1 MKKIFTLPKMGQNE
15 FLQKLKTRPLEDI
28 SVIQTIE
35 KFFLNKRG
43 YIFKMPKPGTPVILL
58 VSGGLDSTIAW
69 SVLMEKYKLRVYPLF
84 LHRGLKRWIKE
95 KEAVNFFSK
104 FFQKKYPEYYIPP
117 FEFSTH
123 LPPPELEK
131 SMFNLN
137 SYYHPARIL
146 ENLNSKNGVTE
157 IFTQS
162 GLPFIYPIFGTSYA
176 SYLWDHENVKIRT
189 IFNAV
194 LPGDGTVVTS
204 QTFTAMRATLM
215 SICVSTANYN
225 WQFASFPFEK
235 ELGHWI
241 EKAEYIR
248 LGRKL
253 GLPLEKTWSCY
264 RSGRY
269 QCGNRCL
276 TCISRRDEFIKAGI
290 PDKTHYESDDFYQK
304 LIRKLKNK
312 LHQTLDKIIDF
323 V

>member
-1 MKKIFTLPKMGQNE
+1 MANKLVIPKISQLE
-15 FLQKLKTRPLEDI
+15 FIQKLKNRPLEDL
-28 SVIQTIE
+28 SVIKTIE
-35 KFFLNKRG
+35 DFFLKKRG
-43 YIFKMPKPGTPVILL
+43 YVFRMPKPETPVILL
-58 VSGGLDSTIAW
+58 ISGGLDSTIAW
-69 SVLMEKYKLRVYPLF
+69 SLLMEKYKLKVYPLF
-84 LHRGLKRWIKE
+84 LHRGLKRWVRE
-95 KEAVNFFSK
+95 KEAVNYFSFLFRK
-104 FFQKKYPEYYIPP
+104 RYPRYFVPP
-117 FEFSTH
+117 FEFSTN

-137 SYYHPARIL
+137 EYYHPARIF
-146 ENLNSKNGVTE
+146 ENLDHKNGVAE
-157 IFTQS
+157 IISQS

-253 GLPLEKTWSCY
+253 GLPLERTWSCY
-264 RSGRY
+264 LAGRH

-276 TCISRRDEFIKAGI
+276 TCISRKDEFLKAGV
-290 PDKTHYESDDFYQK
+290 PDKTVYEHEHD
-304 LIRKLKNK
+304 LKK
-312 LHQTLDKIIDF
+312 FIFDCISPLKKALKGIKKS
-323 V
+323 

>member
-1 MKKIFTLPKMGQNE
+1 MTKRFVIPKINQTE
-15 FLQKLKTRPLEDI
+15 FIRRLKNRPLENF
-28 SVIQTIE
+28 SVVKTIE
-35 KFFLNKRG
+35 NFFLEKRG
-43 YIFKMPKPGTPVILL
+43 YIFHMPKPGTPVILL
-58 VSGGLDSTIAW
+58 ISGGLDSTLTW
-69 SVLMEKYKLRVYPLF
+69 CLLMKKYKLRVYPLF
-84 LHRGLKRWIKE
+84 LHRGFKRWVKE
-95 KEAVNFFSK
+95 KEAVCFFSD
-104 FFQKKYPEYYIPP
+104 FFKKKYPKYFISP

-131 SMFNLN
+131 LMFNIN
-137 SYYHPARIL
+137 NYYHPARIL
-146 ENLNSKNGVTE
+146 ENLDLKSGVAE
-157 IFTQS
+157 IFSQW
-162 GLPFIYPIFGTSYA
+162 GLPFIYPFFGVSYA
-176 SYLWDHENVKIRT
+176 SYLWDHENVKIQT

-204 QTFTAMRATLM
+204 QTFTSLRSTLM

-264 RSGRY
+264 RAGRY

-276 TCISRRDEFIKAGI
+276 TCISRKEEFLKAGI
-290 PDKTHYESDDFYQK
+290 HDKTLYENEQGYQRLFIK
-304 LIRKLKNK
+304 NLLFLK
-312 LHQTLDKIIDF
+312 KIIKNII
-323 V
+323 